1 MIDCLLMS
9 RSRTIDDDTVL
20 DRATEI
26 FWRRGYAATSMRDL
40 TEATGLSSAALYHRF
55 NDKEGLFLETL
66 RRYADQGLT
75 ERFERLSALESPLQA
90 IRTFFDELIEMSV
103 DDPEK
108 LGCLLVNTVLD
119 GAATSSAAA
128 ALARERLADVE
139 TFFRTSLQRAHRV
152 GLLTPAVKPAMLAEV
167 LLATVLAIRVFAR
180 LNPDRARLRR
190 LAEHALCPLF
200 ANKKA
205 PR

>member
-1 MIDCLLMS
+1 MS
-9 RSRTIDDDTVL
+9 RTRTLDDDTVL

-40 TEATGLSSAALYHRF
+40 TEATGLSTAALYHRF
-55 NDKEGLFLETL
+55 SDKEGLFLETL

-75 ERFERLSALESPLQA
+75 ERFARLSALASPLQA

-119 GAATSSAAA
+119 GAATSSAAS
-128 ALARERLADVE
+128 ALARERLGDVE
-139 TFFRTSLQRAHRV
+139 TFFRVSLQRAHAA
-152 GLLTPAVKPAMLAEV
+152 GLIEPAIRPAMLAEV

-180 LNPDRARLRR
+180 LDPDRPRLRR
-190 LAEHALCPLF
+190 LADHALSPLT
-200 ANKKA
+200 ANKKTA
-205 PR
+205 RR

>member
-1 MIDCLLMS
+1 MS
-9 RSRTIDDDTVL
+9 RTRTLDDDTVL
-20 DRATEI
+20 DRATEL

-40 TEATGLSSAALYHRF
+40 TEATGLSTAALYHRF
-55 NDKEGLFLETL
+55 NDKEGLFLKTL

-75 ERFERLSALESPLQA
+75 ERFARLSALESPLQA

-119 GAATSSAAA
+119 GAATSSAAS
-128 ALARERLADVE
+128 ALARERLGDVE
-139 TFFRTSLQRAHRV
+139 IFLRASLQRALDA
-152 GLLTPAVKPAMLAEV
+152 GLIEPATRPAMLAEV

-180 LNPDRARLRR
+180 LDPDRSRLRR
-190 LAEHALCPLF
+190 LADNALGPLT
-200 ANKKA
+200 ANKKTA
-205 PR
+205 RR

>member
-1 MIDCLLMS
+1 MS
-9 RSRTIDDDTVL
+9 RTRTLDDDTVL
-20 DRATEI
+20 DRATGI

-75 ERFERLSALESPLQA
+75 ERFARLSALESPLRA

-103 DDPEK
+103 GDPDK

-119 GAATSSAAA
+119 GAATTSAAS
-128 ALARERLADVE
+128 ALARERLGDVE
-139 TFFRTSLQRAHRV
+139 TFFRASLQRAHNA
-152 GLLTPAVKPAMLAEV
+152 GLIEPTIRPAILAEV

-180 LNPDRARLRR
+180 LDPDRSRLRR
-190 LAEHALCPLF
+190 LADHILSPLT
-200 ANKKA
+200 ADKKTA
-205 PR
+205 RR

>member
-1 MIDCLLMS
+1 MS
-9 RSRTIDDDTVL
+9 RTRTLDDDTVL

-40 TEATGLSSAALYHRF
+40 TEATGLSTAALYHRF

-75 ERFERLSALESPLQA
+75 ERFARLSALESPLQA
-90 IRTFFDELIEMSV
+90 IRTFFDELIKMSV

-119 GAATSSAAA
+119 GAATSSAAS
-128 ALARERLADVE
+128 ALARERLGDVE
-139 TFFRTSLQRAHRV
+139 KFFRASLSRASHA
-152 GLLTPAVKPAMLAEV
+152 GLIEPAIRPAMLAEV

-180 LNPDRARLRR
+180 LDPDRARLRR
-190 LAEHALCPLF
+190 LADHALSPLI
-200 ANKKA
+200 ANKRTA
-205 PR
+205 RR